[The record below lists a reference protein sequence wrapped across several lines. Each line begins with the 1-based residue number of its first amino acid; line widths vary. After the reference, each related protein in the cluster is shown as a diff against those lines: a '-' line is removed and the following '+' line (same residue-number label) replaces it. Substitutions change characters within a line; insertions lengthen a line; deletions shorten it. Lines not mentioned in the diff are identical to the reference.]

1 MILLLDCR
9 TYLDIYLHYLTDII
23 MTCVNMLQID
33 LSNNVIKKY
42 TKNMYKLPV
51 TLDMSRNKLKKLTPP
66 KMKVPLI
73 HHLDVSYN
81 QVV

>member
-1 MILLLDCR
+1 
-9 TYLDIYLHYLTDII
+9 
-23 MTCVNMLQID
+23 MLQID